1 MKSDYLVAALLVA
14 LVAIGLGSS
23 VHSSSMYCPNPSA
36 ASVAALFAP
45 CLAFDSAMGRSV
57 SKQEAVQ
64 MGLLTPDLQPAP
76 ATQLAHNLRSAPL
89 PQPQSETG
97 TVGLAKPGPKE
108 IELSR

>member
-14 LVAIGLGSS
+14 IVAIGLGSS
-23 VHSSSMYCPNPSA
+23 VDSSSKYCPNPSA

-64 MGLLTPDLQPAP
+64 MGLLTPDGQPIP
-76 ATQLAHNLRSAPL
+76 ATQLAAR
-89 PQPQSETG
+89 
-97 TVGLAKPGPKE
+97 
-108 IELSR
+108 